1 RQTSLIRQRSSTVR
15 RSRSKCSPVYREPRS
30 WCTIAGR
37 EDFTIT
43 VLVRLIVLRYDKKI
57 VTRGRAIYRLFTR
70 EMKELEKKLKAIQK
84 EGFEYVSINQVL
96 NWINQIRRDNRRK
109 HEQP

>member
-1 RQTSLIRQRSSTVR
+1 PATTGRSTRQTSLIRQRSSTVR

-57 VTRGRAIYRLFTR
+57 VTRGRTIYRLFTR
-70 EMKELEKKLKAIQK
+70 EMKELEKKLKVRGHCQL
-84 EGFEYVSINQVL
+84 VL
-96 NWINQIRRDNRRK
+96 TQLKSARN
-109 HEQP
+109 